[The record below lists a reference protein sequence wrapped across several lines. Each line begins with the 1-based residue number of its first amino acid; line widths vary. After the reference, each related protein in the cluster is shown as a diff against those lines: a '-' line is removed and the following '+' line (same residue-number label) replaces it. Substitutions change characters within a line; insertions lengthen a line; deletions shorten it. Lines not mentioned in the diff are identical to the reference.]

1 LALFFPTAPDIDPEA
16 QSLNKTHSHHLL
28 FSPAFAPNHLCP
40 QAEFA
45 MASNS
50 ALSVSQLVGPV
61 LLAVELQAMLSG
73 IICAMTWRYF
83 SYFGNSDRRFY
94 R

>member
-1 LALFFPTAPDIDPEA
+1 
-16 QSLNKTHSHHLL
+16 
-28 FSPAFAPNHLCP
+28 
-40 QAEFA
+40 

-50 ALSVSQLVGPV
+50 SLSVSQLVGTA

-83 SYFGNSDRRFY
+83 RYFGNSDRRFY